1 MMLPFSSLSS
11 STGSEASIAFFT
23 VAIRSFA
30 LRPDSKLMSLALSLM
45 PILTSI
51 ILLSQNKVTARKM
64 SPEPNRLMT

>member
-1 MMLPFSSLSS
+1 
-11 STGSEASIAFFT
+11 
-23 VAIRSFA
+23 
-30 LRPDSKLMSLALSLM
+30 MSLALSLM